1 MGASL
6 EALTQRFGQAPPQA
20 VVVFSDGRARDN
32 DKADRIARAYRRMKV
47 PIHVY
52 PVGDENVGGDI
63 AIVSM
68 VAPEQVRKLSN
79 IAAQVF
85 VRSFGYKGKH
95 SELKLVAVGSR
106 GKPDS
111 VLARTPIVLDDG
123 LASYSLNFE
132 SGDQDRHIE
141 ARIEPQPGEVS
152 ASNNAFGAD
161 LAIDHTKIRV
171 LYLEGATDNYC
182 PAARRCRRRRPA
194 SPRSILIASGSTDG
208 RPGYRVHGCHTRR
221 RRGDFSMLQS
231 TNERGRSC
239 PKPPRNCSPTT
250 RSF

>member
-1 MGASL
+1 
-6 EALTQRFGQAPPQA
+6 
-20 VVVFSDGRARDN
+20 
-32 DKADRIARAYRRMKV
+32 MKV

-52 PVGDENVGGDI
+52 PIGDENVGGDI

-68 VAPEQVRKLSN
+68 VAPEQVRKFSN

-123 LASYSLNFE
+123 LASYSVNFE
-132 SGDQDRHIE
+132 SGDEDRHIE

-171 LYLEGATDNYC
+171 LYLEGATDNYVQERVV
-182 PAARRCRRRRPA
+182 AAVGGRQVRGAYSAP
-194 SPRSILIASGSTDG
+194 PGSTDG
-208 RPGYRVHGCHTRR
+208 RPGYRMHGCHTRR
-221 RRGDFSMLQS
+221 RPRAIFRCSRVP
-231 TNERGRSC
+231 TNARADWPKPLRSC
-239 PKPPRNCSPTT
+239 SLTT